1 MSNYTIRI
9 ITILISFSLLLFF
22 VVKLNSLSP
31 QNTNLSINKIDN
43 EDVISL
49 VDETIIKNKQ
59 EKIEGKNFIDS
70 LGILIYRK
78 GEQIKKS
85 NHKLYINKEEL
96 ELIKYEKI
104 KLEKER
110 NNLKKCYEKLNN
122 TIEIL
127 GETKKE
133 TQIKYDSLK
142 NVNKKLKEQLTLIKY
157 NYKTISIE
165 DTIYIQDTIFIKD
178 TIYLTKKQK
187 KRVLNKK

>member
-1 MSNYTIRI
+1 
-9 ITILISFSLLLFF
+9 
-22 VVKLNSLSP
+22 VKLNSLSP

>member
-59 EKIEGKNFIDS
+59 EKIEGKKFIDS